1 MKYNS
6 LEDAELEIM
15 QIVWHANAK
24 VNSKYILSKLGL
36 HRQWQLSTLMTAL
49 NRLIKKNYLQMEK
62 DGANNLYWALIME
75 NEYKQENAKHIL
87 ERIYGNSLENF
98 VMSLIDNKIIGD
110 EDVKKLAKIFD
121 EHNTNI
127 DLR

>member
-15 QIVWHANAK
+15 QIVWYTNAK

-49 NRLIKKNYLQMEK
+49 NRLIKKITFKWKRTGQITYT
-62 DGANNLYWALIME
+62 G
-75 NEYKQENAKHIL
+75 H
-87 ERIYGNSLENF
+87 
-98 VMSLIDNKIIGD
+98 
-110 EDVKKLAKIFD
+110 
-121 EHNTNI
+121 
-127 DLR
+127 